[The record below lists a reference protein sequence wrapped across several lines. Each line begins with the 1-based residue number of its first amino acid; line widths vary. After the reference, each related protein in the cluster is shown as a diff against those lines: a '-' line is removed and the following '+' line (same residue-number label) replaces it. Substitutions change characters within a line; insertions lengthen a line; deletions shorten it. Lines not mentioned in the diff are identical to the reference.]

1 MIITKK
7 MFKEIIMQDM
17 HLKPTWISKIL
28 IFHVIIKINIFEGLF
43 DYYQKNE
50 AYYYQK
56 NEA

>member
-1 MIITKK
+1 MIITKN

-50 AYYYQK
+50 A
-56 NEA
+56 